1 MLSASSRGLPPG
13 PSISS
18 FRQGARFGT
27 NPFAYL
33 EACARDHGDCF
44 TLRLPGD
51 PPRVVCS
58 SPEDV
63 RRIFALEP
71 ERYASHDVSIP
82 LNLGERSLLF
92 LDGDKHLADRR
103 LMVPPLHGEHLDGY
117 GRLMQSIV
125 QRSLAEWPRGEP
137 VSFHARMQWITL
149 SVIMGCVFGIDEEQR
164 LSRLR
169 TLTTDWLDGTLTP
182 MVFLISVAVTASRV
196 RRFLDAEVE
205 KSKNLHD
212 RGSRSRFLPW
222 QRLADTKNEIVRIL
236 DEEITRARAA
246 GAEDRSDVLAMLVRA
261 RYEDGAPM
269 EQASLIDEL
278 LTLLV
283 GGHETTA
290 NALCWALMHLLQ
302 NPEALRAL
310 RAELDAAFPDG
321 KVDPARA
328 RKLPTLDA
336 CIKESM
342 RLSPI
347 APAVGRT
354 LTQPLSLSHAE
365 IPTGTIVWP
374 CVYLT
379 HRRADLWPEPERFR
393 PERFLGDAKISPNQF
408 FPFGGGR
415 RRCTG
420 MVFAGMEM
428 QVVMAELLVHAELR
442 LAEATKPTPMMRG
455 ITVSPADGLRVVY
468 EGPRRRAGSS

>member
-1 MLSASSRGLPPG
+1 MLSASPRGLPPG
-13 PSISS
+13 PAISS

-27 NPFAYL
+27 NPFAFL
-33 EACARDHGDCF
+33 EECARAYGDCF

-58 SPEDV
+58 NPEDV

-71 ERYASHDVSIP
+71 DRYASHDVSIP

-117 GRLMQSIV
+117 GRLMQAIV
-125 QRSLAEWPRGEP
+125 QRALTDWPRGEP
-137 VSFHARMQWITL
+137 VSFHARMQWVTL

-169 TLTTDWLDGTLTP
+169 TLTTEWLDGTLTP
-182 MVFLISVAVTASRV
+182 LVFLISVAVTASRV
-196 RRFLDAEVE
+196 RRFLDAEVA
-205 KSKNLHD
+205 KSRDRPD
-212 RGSRSRFLPW
+212 RGAPWRFLPW
-222 QRLADTKNEIVRIL
+222 QRLADTKSEIERIL
-236 DEEITRARAA
+236 GEEIDRAKAE
-246 GAEDRSDVLAMLVRA
+246 GAEGRSDVLAMLVRA
-261 RYEDGAPM
+261 RYEDGGAM
-269 EQASLIDEL
+269 EQASLLDEL

-290 NALCWALMHLLQ
+290 NALCWAMMHLLQ
-302 NPEALRAL
+302 NPETLAAA
-310 RAELDAAFPDG
+310 RAELDAAFPEG
-321 KVDPARA
+321 AVDPARA
-328 RKLPTLDA
+328 RKLPYLEA

-354 LTQPLSLSHAE
+354 LTQPLSLTRAE
-365 IPTGTIVWP
+365 IPAGTILWP

-379 HRRADLWPEPERFR
+379 HRRADLWPEPTRFQ
-393 PERFLGDAKISPNQF
+393 PQRFLGEQKLSPNQF

-428 QVVMAELLVHAELR
+428 QIVLAELLLRAELR
-442 LAEATKPTPMMRG
+442 LAPTTAPAPVMRG

-468 EGPRRRAGSS
+468 DGPRRRPSS

>member
-1 MLSASSRGLPPG
+1 MLSASPVGLPPG
-13 PSISS
+13 PSIGS

-33 EACARDHGDCF
+33 EECARIHGDCF

-58 SPEDV
+58 NPEDV

-71 ERYASHDVSIP
+71 ERYVSHDVSIP

-117 GRLMQSIV
+117 GRLMQRIARESM
-125 QRSLAEWPRGEP
+125 RGWPRGTP
-137 VSFHARMQWITL
+137 FSFHTQMQWVTL
-149 SVIMGCVFGIDEEQR
+149 GVIMGCVFGIDEGRR
-164 LSRLR
+164 LERLR
-169 TLTTDWLDGTLTP
+169 ELTTSWLDGTLTP
-182 MVFLISVAVTASRV
+182 AVFLISVAVTASRV

-205 KSKNLHD
+205 KSRVRND
-212 RGSRSRFLPW
+212 RGSALRFLPW
-222 QRLADTKNEIVRIL
+222 QRLADTKNEIIAVL
-236 DEEITRARAA
+236 DEEIARAKAA
-246 GAEDRSDVLAMLVRA
+246 GAEGRSDVLAMLVRA
-261 RYEDGAPM
+261 RYEDGTPM
-269 EQASLIDEL
+269 EHAALVGEL

-290 NALCWALMHLLQ
+290 NALCWALMHLLR
-302 NPEALRAL
+302 NPATLAAA

-321 KVDPARA
+321 NVDPARV
-328 RKLPTLDA
+328 RKLPYLDA
-336 CIKESM
+336 AIKESM

-354 LTQPLSLSHAE
+354 LTGPLSLTRAE
-365 IPTGTIVWP
+365 VPGGTIVWP

-379 HRRADLWPEPERFR
+379 HRRADLWPDPERYQ
-393 PERFLGDAKISPNQF
+393 PERFLGEAKITPNQF

-428 QVVMAELLVHAELR
+428 QVVLAELLMGAELR
-442 LAEATKPTPMMRG
+442 LAPETTPTPVMRG

-468 EGPRRRAGSS
+468 EGPRRRPVS